1 MADAPILKPQPIGG
15 FPEWQPGEKL
25 VEDRFLE
32 VIRRQFRRFGF
43 TPIETPAVERTEVM
57 TAKGVV
63 DKEIY
68 GLSRLAAADD
78 AEAGGDLA
86 LHFDLTVPTARYVA
100 QHMNRLVFPF
110 RRYQIQKVWRGE
122 RPQAGRFREFYQCDI
137 DIIGNGSLSPLA
149 DAEIP
154 VVIHTIFRDL
164 DIGGA
169 VVRINNRKLLQGLVE
184 SHGVTAERFAAA
196 LRAIDALE
204 KIGRDGVAAALV
216 AEAGMQAGEAE
227 RLLATL
233 TAPVASPQDLA
244 DAGSGPLF
252 AAGLDEL
259 TQVVD
264 GMRALGMPDDGYR
277 LDLSIARG
285 LDYYTGTVYET
296 VLTALPK
303 IGSVCSGGRYDDLA
317 SAYTRQKLPG
327 VGISIGLTRLLAR
340 LFEAK
345 IVTPAGQTPA
355 TTLVTTMDRAR
366 LADYLAIAA
375 GLRAAGIDTE
385 VFTEPKKLG
394 DQLKY
399 ADRKGFRFAV
409 IAGED
414 EFAAGTVQVKD
425 LAAQTQE
432 SVAAAELATHLN
444 RESK

>member
-1 MADAPILKPQPIGG
+1 MADTPILKPRAIGG
-15 FPEWQPGEKL
+15 FPEWLPDEQL
-25 VEDRFLE
+25 VEARF
-32 VIRRQFRRFGF
+32 VSIIRTTFERFGF
-43 TPIETPAVERTEVM
+43 TPIETPAVERTEVL

-68 GLSRLAAADD
+68 TLSRLAAA
-78 AEAGGDLA
+78 EEEEPGTDLA

-100 QHMNRLVFPF
+100 QHLNRLVFPF

-137 DIIGNGSLSPLA
+137 DIIGNGSLSPMA

-169 VVRINNRKLLQGLVE
+169 VVRINNRKLLQGLIE
-184 SHGVTAERFAAA
+184 SHGVSADRFGAA

-204 KIGRDGVAAALV
+204 KIGRDGVQAALV
-216 AEAGMQAGEAE
+216 DDVGMDGADAV
-227 RLLATL
+227 RLLGLVA
-233 TAPVASPQDLA
+233 APVAAPQDLA
-244 DAGSGPLF
+244 GQGQGVLF
-252 AAGLDEL
+252 DTGLSEL

-277 LDLSIARG
+277 IDLTIARG

-296 VLTALPK
+296 QLTGLPK

-317 SAYTRQKLPG
+317 SAYTRTRLPG

-340 LFEAK
+340 VLEAK
-345 IVTPAGQTPA
+345 LVKPGAQTPA
-355 TTLVTTMDRAR
+355 RVLVTTMDRSR

-375 GLRAAGIDTE
+375 HLRAAAINTE
-385 VFTEPKKLG
+385 VYVEPKKLG

-399 ADRKGFRFAV
+399 ADRKGFRYAV
-409 IAGED
+409 IAGDE
-414 EFAAGTVQVKD
+414 EFAAGTVQVKN
-425 LAAQTQE
+425 LAAQSQQT
-432 SVAAAELATHLN
+432 VPVDGLAAHLSL
-444 RESK
+444 E